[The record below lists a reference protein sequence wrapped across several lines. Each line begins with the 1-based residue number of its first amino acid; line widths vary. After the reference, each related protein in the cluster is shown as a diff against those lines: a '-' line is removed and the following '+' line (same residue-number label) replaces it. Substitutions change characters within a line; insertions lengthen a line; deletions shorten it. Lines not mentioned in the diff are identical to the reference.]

1 MKHFS
6 KTRAFL
12 CAGAATMALAVPAMA
27 EEAGNESGFNEIVVT
42 AQKREESL
50 KDVPVSIVA
59 LGLADLENK
68 GVTDLTDLKTQV
80 PGLQVTPHPNS
91 AITARV
97 FMRGVGNNDDQIT
110 MDPSVAV
117 YIDGVYVARSQ
128 GLASD
133 VAELERVEVL
143 RGPQGSLY
151 GRNATG
157 GAINFITRAPEL
169 GQFGFE
175 QKLTYGNYDQFRS
188 RTRVNI
194 PVGNT
199 LAVELGYLH
208 AQLDG
213 YVDNLGTG
221 VKRFGDQRRDG
232 YRAAAL
238 WQPGDTVQVRYTYD
252 RSEIDDTPAFIAYV
266 PFYPQMADRPTA
278 GSPSVSNLQA
288 NAVVSQGHN
297 LTASWD
303 VSDDVTIKSIT
314 GYRKLRNRTMQD
326 YHSGVF
332 GPFPLFRTA
341 FDSSQDQFSQE
352 LQLIGSAFDKR
363 LEYVLG
369 LYYFDESA
377 HSFDTTVVPGRPRS
391 ERTVTI
397 DNRAYAVYAQATYN
411 PAILDDRLFVT
422 LGGRWSRDERK
433 ATLQDVAVPSVGDP
447 IVGAPGNGD
456 RAFENFSP
464 SASLRLALSDTT
476 SIYGKVVSGYKTGG
490 FNVRASS
497 VDRFNAGFGQET
509 LTSYEFGVKSE
520 LLDRR
525 LRVNAALFTTK
536 YDDIQVNVQSDPNN
550 IARTDVLNAGKATI
564 KGFELDFSLRPTNG
578 LTISAN
584 YAYLDAKYDRIVDGA
599 GNDVTAQFTYIQ
611 APKHTLVTSVE
622 YEFPP
627 SPIGTF
633 AIYADYFTKSRYSSS
648 TSDPRYIIGDYGLLN
663 GRITLSDIPVGF
675 GNWQLAVFGRNLT
688 DKVYY
693 ADHFNAGVP
702 SAFFGQPR
710 TYGVELSFKY

>member
-1 MKHFS
+1 MSLNVRTFLLAGVAGI
-6 KTRAFL
+6 AF
-12 CAGAATMALAVPAMA
+12 ASPAVAQ
-27 EEAGNESGFNEIVVT
+27 EAGSRDGLNEIVVT

-50 KDVPVSIVA
+50 QDVPVSIVA
-59 LGLADLENK
+59 LGLQDLENK
-68 GVTDLTDLKTQV
+68 GISDLTDLRTQV
-80 PGLQVTPHPNS
+80 PALQVTPHPNS
-91 AITARV
+91 AITARI

-157 GAINFITRAPEL
+157 GAINFITRAPKL
-169 GQFGFE
+169 GEFGAE

-188 RTRVNI
+188 RTRVNVPI
-194 PVGNT
+194 GDT
-199 LAVELGYLH
+199 LAVEFGYLH
-208 AQLDG
+208 AQMDG

-238 WQPGDTVQVRYTYD
+238 WQPTDAISVRYTYD
-252 RSEIDDTPAFIAYV
+252 RSEINDTPAFIAYV
-266 PFYPQMADRPTA
+266 PFYPEVAPRPTA
-278 GSPSVSNLQA
+278 GSPSVSNLQP
-288 NAVVSQGHN
+288 NDVVSQGHN

-303 VSDDVTIKSIT
+303 VSDSLTVKSIT
-314 GYRKLRNRTMQD
+314 GYRKLRNQTMQD
-326 YHSGVF
+326 YHSGIF
-332 GPFPLFRTA
+332 GPFPVFRTA
-341 FDSSQDQFSQE
+341 FDSSQKQFSEE
-352 LQLIGSAFDKR
+352 LQLIGSGLDDR

-369 LYYFDESA
+369 FYYFEESA
-377 HSFDTTVVPGRPRS
+377 DSFDTTVVPGRPRS

-397 DNRAYAVYAQATYN
+397 DNKAYAVYAQATYN
-411 PAILDDRLFVT
+411 PAFLDNRLFVT

-447 IVGAPGNGD
+447 IPGTPGRGD
-456 RAFENFSP
+456 RAFQNFSP
-464 SASLRLALSDTT
+464 SATLRYEFSDKTNA
-476 SIYGKVVSGYKTGG
+476 YAKVVSGYKTGG
-490 FNVRASS
+490 YNVRASTT
-497 VDRFNAGFGQET
+497 DRFNAGFGDET
-509 LTSYEFGVKSE
+509 LTSYEFGVKSDM
-520 LLDRR
+520 LDNR
-525 LRVNAALFTTK
+525 LRLNAAFFYTSYK
-536 YDDIQVNVQSDPNN
+536 DIQLNVQSDPNN

-564 KGFELDFSLRPTNG
+564 KGLELDLSLRPARG
-578 LTISAN
+578 LTVSAN
-584 YAYLDAKYDRIVDGA
+584 YAYLDAKYDRILNAA
-599 GNDVTAQFTYIQ
+599 GDDVTSQYNYIQ
-611 APKHTLVTSVE
+611 APNHTLVTSVN

-633 AIYADYFTKSRYSSS
+633 AVYADYFLQDKKMTSSTDSRYIVGS
-648 TSDPRYIIGDYGLLN
+648 YGLLN
-663 GRITLSDIPVGF
+663 GRVTLSDIPVGF

-693 ADHFNAGVP
+693 ADHFNAGLP

-710 TYGVELSFKY
+710 TYGVELTFKY